1 VITCD
6 TALCAGLRGLDLS
19 YRLPTNFRNQKDI
32 YQMTTTEQKE
42 EIYNRVYEMMVS
54 TSDLTIKEKAI
65 QEIAFYMVSQLI
77 QEREVIFYSRGIE
90 SGSYWQEVKAEIQKD
105 ILNLSK
111 PTISQLEYN
120 LNRDR
125 MADDHYELGGEG

>member
-1 VITCD
+1 
-6 TALCAGLRGLDLS
+6 
-19 YRLPTNFRNQKDI
+19 
-32 YQMTTTEQKE
+32 MTTTEQKE

-54 TSDLTIKEKAI
+54 TSDPTIKEKAT

-77 QEREVIFYSRGIE
+77 QEREVIFYGRGIE

-105 ILNLSK
+105 MQNLNK
-111 PTISQLEYN
+111 PIISQLEYN

>member
-19 YRLPTNFRNQKDI
+19 YRLPTKFRNQKDI

-54 TSDLTIKEKAI
+54 TSDPTVKEKAT

-77 QEREVIFYSRGIE
+77 QEREVIFYGRGIE

-105 ILNLSK
+105 ISIWNS
-111 PTISQLEYN
+111 
-120 LNRDR
+120 
-125 MADDHYELGGEG
+125 

>member
-1 VITCD
+1 
-6 TALCAGLRGLDLS
+6 
-19 YRLPTNFRNQKDI
+19 
-32 YQMTTTEQKE
+32 MTTTEQKE

>member
-1 VITCD
+1 
-6 TALCAGLRGLDLS
+6 
-19 YRLPTNFRNQKDI
+19 
-32 YQMTTTEQKE
+32 MTTTEQKE

-54 TSDLTIKEKAI
+54 TSDPTIKEKAT

-77 QEREVIFYSRGIE
+77 QEREVIFYGRGIE

-105 ILNLSK
+105 MQNLNK
-111 PTISQLEYN
+111 PIISQLQYN